1 MIADLSL
8 ADPNLER
15 DRLVHVDGVPIRVQT
30 GLPFDPAAIGSTA
43 LGDRE
48 GWIDLARSLRGQFAI
63 VVIESGRAVVIT
75 DLTGSWPVFLLAKPD
90 GSPWKLSTSLAELE
104 ADSRR
109 TIRHSAL
116 FQYVAFGSMDMDRET
131 IYTDI
136 SRSAAGAVSFYSA
149 TGGTSQEYSCWSEM
163 ACATEGDPD
172 RAGKRLESLIRT
184 YTEAGMVSLPPS
196 EPLGILLSGGT
207 DSTLLAAILR
217 DRFSIDGK
225 LKCFTQHFRWDRYSE
240 LAQARAN
247 AGVLGIETEP
257 VMLDRRQHYAA
268 MLALNSRLQDQPCVT
283 MQALNLWSLIH
294 SVSGRCRA
302 FMLGEHADS
311 LFLGFGHFF
320 RGLPSELHAYLRTT
334 DAIPPDQRLAW
345 VAPHRDVNDSDREF
359 LSALGLPESEYHEWL
374 ESFSQSRAAL
384 LAPFCGLHLTSL
396 QQLNGQIDGGLS
408 WQRIMLPVTR
418 SVEGIRILTP
428 FFDSAIIALALSLVV
443 SLKYRDGETKF
454 LLRQMLQKHLGRTLL
469 KKPAAASPVA
479 IWRMLPSERERLQI
493 SPSLRPYYDR
503 LSRRNTVSFGRT
515 VNDLLKV
522 ASLGLWMGA
531 RNL

>member
-8 ADPNLER
+8 ADPDRER
-15 DRLVHVDGVPIRVQT
+15 DRLVHVDGVPISLET
-30 GLPFDPAAIGSTA
+30 GLPFDAASIRSKA
-43 LGDRE
+43 LADRE
-48 GWIDLARSLRGQFAI
+48 GWIELARSLRGQFAI
-63 VVIESGRAVVIT
+63 VVIESGQAVVIT

-104 ADSRR
+104 ADSTRIIRR
-109 TIRHSAL
+109 SAL

-149 TGGTSQEYSCWSEM
+149 TDANSQEYACWSQM
-163 ACATEGDPD
+163 ARAAESDPD
-172 RAGKRLESLIRT
+172 HAGKLLESLIRT
-184 YTEAGMVSLPPS
+184 YTEAGMVSLPPA

-217 DRFSIDGK
+217 DRFSDAGK
-225 LKCFTQHFRWDRYSE
+225 LRCFTQHFRWDRYSE

-247 AGVLGIETEP
+247 ASALGIETEP
-257 VMLDRRQHYAA
+257 VMLDRRKHFAA
-268 MLALNSRLQDQPCVT
+268 VLALNSRLQDQPCVT
-283 MQALNLWSLIH
+283 MQAFNLWSLIH

-320 RGLPSELHAYLRTT
+320 QGFPSELNAYLRAT
-334 DAIPPDQRLAW
+334 DAVPPDQRLRW
-345 VAPHRDVNDSDREF
+345 VVPRGDVNHADREF
-359 LSALGLPESEYHEWL
+359 LSALGLPEKEYKEWL
-374 ESFSQSRAAL
+374 EGFSQSRTAL
-384 LAPFCGLHLTSL
+384 LTPFCHLHLTSL

-418 SVEGIRILTP
+418 SVEGVCILTP
-428 FFDSAIIALALSLVV
+428 FFDSAVIALALSLIV

-454 LLRQMLQKHLGRTLL
+454 LLRQLLQKHLGRTLL
-469 KKPAAASPVA
+469 KKPAAASPVS

-493 SPSLRPYYDR
+493 TPSLRPYYDR
-503 LSRRNTVSFGRT
+503 LSRRNTASFGRT
-515 VNDLLKV
+515 VNHLLKV
-522 ASLGLWMGA
+522 ASLGLWMRA